1 LVTGDLKLAPSAD
14 AAKPEP
20 PLRVRTQANRP
31 VLLPALLF
39 VTPLATSLAFRLAP
53 FLLAMIVVVSIAAAL
68 RSGVHWRELL
78 PRRPA
83 LTACLLF
90 GGYVLVNA
98 AWSADLATGFG
109 KAALLIGLII
119 AAFATVQA
127 LASFDT
133 ALLRRAG
140 FAFAAGAVL
149 GALFLVFELATEGLA
164 TRTLMNALPSLNLQS
179 PKHVKISAG
188 EVTELNMAKLDQRVN
203 LALFHLWP
211 GLLALFAL
219 EKPRRALVMTAFF
232 TAIAAAIALSQHA
245 SSQIALVVSSLA
257 VILAWTWRH
266 SVIRG
271 LAVAWV
277 AAFVFVIP
285 AAFVAYQTGLHLAPW
300 MPDSARARIIIW
312 EYTAE
317 QIFGQP
323 LLGIGVDSTPALNKQ
338 QKVEGREK
346 PKGFVY
352 PRTVGFHGHS
362 IFLQSW
368 YELGAIGAILFAIAG
383 ASVALLILL
392 LLASAQPFACGA
404 FAAFLVVAAFAWG
417 LWQSWFMCAAALLPI
432 YLRVAAASFTAAV
445 SGTTPRP

>member
-1 LVTGDLKLAPSAD
+1 
-14 AAKPEP
+14 
-20 PLRVRTQANRP
+20 
-31 VLLPALLF
+31 

-53 FLLAMIVVVSIAAAL
+53 FLFAMIVAVSIAAAL

-78 PRRPA
+78 PRRAA
-83 LTACLLF
+83 LAACLLF
-90 GGYVLVNA
+90 GGYVLLNA
-98 AWSADLATGFG
+98 AWSADPATGFG
-109 KAALLIGLII
+109 KAALLVGLIV

-164 TRTLMNALPSLNLQS
+164 TRTLMNALPSLTLQS

-188 EVTELNMAKLDQRVN
+188 EVTELNLAKFDQRVN

-219 EKPRRALVMTAFF
+219 EKHRRALIMTAFF
-232 TAIAAAIALSQHA
+232 AVIAAAIALSEHA
-245 SSQIALVVSSLA
+245 SSQIALIVSSLV

-266 SVIRG
+266 SVIRA
-271 LAVAWV
+271 LAVVWC
-277 AAFVFVIP
+277 AAFVLVIP
-285 AAFVAYQTGLHLAPW
+285 ATLVAYQSGLHLAAW
-300 MPDSARARIIIW
+300 MPRSAQARIIIW

-317 QIFGQP
+317 QIFAHP
-323 LLGIGVDSTPALNKQ
+323 LLGIGVDSTPVLNKQ
-338 QKVEGREK
+338 QKVEGRREK
-346 PKGFVY
+346 PTDFVY
-352 PRTVGFHGHS
+352 PRTVGSHGHS

-368 YELGAIGAILFAIAG
+368 HELGAIGTILFAIAG

-392 LLASAQPFACGA
+392 LPASAQPFACGA
-404 FAAFLVVAAFAWG
+404 FAAFLVVGAFAWG
-417 LWQSWFMCAAALLPI
+417 LWQSWFMGAAALLPI
-432 YLRVAAASFTAAV
+432 YLRVAAASFKAAV
-445 SGTTPRP
+445 PGAPAQP